1 MAASRRPTLAD
12 VAREVGV
19 SAKTVSRVL
28 NEDGPASP
36 ETRKQVLAAV
46 AKLGFQPNLMARNI
60 RVGGPDTTIG
70 LVIPDLANPFFGAVA
85 RSIEDTVRD
94 RGLTLLMGSSAD
106 DPDRERALT
115 DKFLARRVS
124 ALMVV
129 PSVGADHSHLKTH
142 RTTGL
147 PVVFLDRPGVGLAT
161 DSVVSSNRVGAREG
175 VAHLVAHGHRRIGFV
190 GDLPVK
196 LYTRRE
202 RLAGYREALQE
213 AGLPA
218 DRALIAN
225 AHDRHA
231 ASAATA
237 QLLALP
243 DPPTALF
250 AGNNIVALGIVGEL
264 ARSKRKDVALVAFDD
279 VELAGALDPALTV
292 VAQDPEEIGRA
303 AAATA
308 LARMDGDRTRSR
320 TVTVPTRLIVRGS
333 GELPLDDTTE
343 SCAKG
348 RSSFPGPPSPAR
360 TSRSRLGSSPAAR
373 S

>member
-28 NEDGPASP
+28 NEDGPVSP
-36 ETRKQVLAAV
+36 QTREQVLAAV
-46 AKLGFQPNLMARNI
+46 ARLGFQPNLMARNI

-85 RSIEDTVRD
+85 RAIEDTVRE

-124 ALMVV
+124 ILMIV
-129 PSVGADHSHLKTH
+129 PSVGADHSHLKSH
-142 RTTGL
+142 RAAGL
-147 PVVFLDRPGVGLAT
+147 PVVFLDRPGVGLST
-161 DSVVSSNRVGAREG
+161 DSIVSSNRAGTHDG
-175 VAHLVAHGHRRIGFV
+175 VAHLIAHGHRRIGFI

-202 RLAGYREALQE
+202 RLAGYRTALQE
-213 AGLPA
+213 AGLPY
-218 DRALIAN
+218 DRSLVTN
-225 AHDRHA
+225 AHDQPA
-231 ASAATA
+231 AATATA
-237 QLLALP
+237 QLLALS

-250 AGNNIVALGIVGEL
+250 AGNNMVALGMVAEL
-264 ARSKRKDVALVAFDD
+264 ARSRRKDIAVVAFDD
-279 VELAGALDPALTV
+279 VPLAEALEPALTV

-308 LARMDGDRTRSR
+308 LARLDGDRSR
-320 TVTVPTRLIVRGS
+320 ARTITVPTRLIARGS
-333 GELPLDDTTE
+333 GE
-343 SCAKG
+343 
-348 RSSFPGPPSPAR
+348 RSSLA
-360 TSRSRLGSSPAAR
+360 LQDA
-373 S
+373 

>member
-28 NEDGPASP
+28 NEDGPVSP
-36 ETRKQVLAAV
+36 QTREQVLAAV
-46 AKLGFQPNLMARNI
+46 ARLGFHPNLMARNI

-85 RSIEDTVRD
+85 RAIDDTVRE

-106 DPDRERALT
+106 DPDRERALS

-124 ALMVV
+124 ILMIV
-129 PSVGADHSHLKTH
+129 PSVGADHSHLKSH
-142 RTTGL
+142 RAAGL
-147 PVVFLDRPGVGLAT
+147 PVVFLDRPGVGLST
-161 DSVVSSNRVGAREG
+161 DSIVSSNRAGTHDG
-175 VAHLVAHGHRRIGFV
+175 VAHLIAHGHRRIGFI

-202 RLAGYREALQE
+202 RLAGYRTALQE
-213 AGLPA
+213 AGLPY
-218 DRALIAN
+218 DRSLVTN
-225 AHDRHA
+225 AHDQPA
-231 ASAATA
+231 AATATA
-237 QLLALP
+237 QLLALS

-250 AGNNIVALGIVGEL
+250 AGNNMVALGMVAEL
-264 ARSKRKDVALVAFDD
+264 ARSRRKDIAIVAFDD
-279 VELAGALDPALTV
+279 VPLAEALEPALTV

-308 LARMDGDRTRSR
+308 LARLDGDRSR
-320 TVTVPTRLIVRGS
+320 ARTITVPTRLIVRGS
-333 GELPLDDTTE
+333 GE
-343 SCAKG
+343 
-348 RSSFPGPPSPAR
+348 RSSLA
-360 TSRSRLGSSPAAR
+360 LQDA
-373 S
+373 